1 MLRKHLFRFTL
12 LFAMIVF
19 VVDAALTACTSP
31 PPRTEPV
38 VITFVTYQVD
48 HYLNLAEAF
57 HEDNPGI
64 EVQIRDMNDLTQ
76 DLSYEDSEAE
86 FEISRRIAE
95 GADVVPIGLHGVNL
109 YDGIRLGLL
118 RDLRPFLTQDPGLE
132 SLFIP
137 QTIEA
142 LTWRNGLYGLPSSFT
157 APLMLYNKRIFDDAG
172 APYPAEDWTW
182 DDFLTTAQKLTDAGK
197 EQSGFVDMA
206 NFSYLVPLALIAQSS
221 SEVISPVGAVP
232 EAILDDPAVVEAL
245 AWYIA
250 LAKTHNIMPVFPIY
264 GREGAEMLS
273 QGKAA
278 MWALDMRLN
287 VTISLSDFSGLAG
300 TVGVA
305 RWPHDKTSVYPM
317 LVSGYGISA
326 GTSHPE
332 ASWRWLAF
340 LSQQKL
346 SSSSRDWSAL
356 HSEFERDTLAQD
368 QNVTQEAL
376 DAMRV
381 AVANAVPMQLECDA
395 LRRSFFE
402 LPRVYD
408 GEKTVRQILREAAQA
423 QAQANTPEPVVVAT
437 PVPPPAEA
445 ETTIVFVPN
454 RDRLGVFESA
464 EVYEALADEFR
475 RQNPDIQVEVRTF
488 TGFVSLEDIARQ
500 SDVFLGKRRVP
511 MEWPKENQSVVLV
524 QDLGP
529 LIDADP
535 TFDVGDLPGVDFL
548 LPPGY
553 AESAVWGIPVSFDA
567 VGIFYDKEKFQ
578 AADVAEPDA
587 GWTWDDFRLMGA
599 QLTSGEGASK
609 QYGYVSRSDT
619 LDLELFLL
627 SRGFILPDDDP
638 ENSAQPGT
646 AIEDQLPEL
655 REALTWWINL
665 AQKDGSMAPIEA
677 GSSSDSIL
685 SQRRAALW
693 ADFLGNLKRTQYLV
707 YNLARSESWDLGF
720 APMPQGEHAV
730 AAIQYNVA
738 YISTQAQNRKACW
751 KWVRFL
757 SERLPP
763 GSMAPARRSLLRS
776 DIFKNQVGA
785 EMQAAYLQVAEF
797 YGQGEAMIA
806 RDALGSR
813 FLLAFVQAI
822 KEGQNVD
829 AALAEARRQVG
840 Q

>member
-48 HYLNLAEAF
+48 HHRNLAEAF

-76 DLSYEDSEAE
+76 DLSYED

-95 GADVVPIGLHGVNL
+95 GADVVPIGLNGVNL

-264 GREGAEMLS
+264 GPEGAEMVS

-278 MWALDMRLN
+278 MWALDMSLN

-346 SSSSRDWSAL
+346 SSSYRDWSAL

-402 LPRVYD
+402 LPKVYA
-408 GEKTVRQILREAAQA
+408 GEKSVRQILREAAQA
-423 QAQANTPEPVVVAT
+423 QATTPEPLVVAT
-437 PVPPPAEA
+437 PVPPLPEA
-445 ETTIVFVPN
+445 KTTIVFVPN
-454 RDRLGVFESA
+454 RDRLGSFEDPK
-464 EVYEALADEFR
+464 VYEALADGFR

-488 TGFVSLEDIARQ
+488 TGAVSSGDIARQ
-500 SDVFLGKRRVP
+500 SDVFLGKRWVP
-511 MEWPKENQSVVLV
+511 WGWPKENQYVVLV

-535 TFDVGDLPGVDFL
+535 TFGLDDLPEVDFL

-578 AADVAEPDA
+578 AAGVAEPGAD
-587 GWTWDDFRLMGA
+587 WTWDDFRLTAA
-599 QLTSGEGASK
+599 QLTSGEDESK
-609 QYGYVSRSDT
+609 QYGYVSRWDT

-627 SRGFILPDDDP
+627 GRGFILPDDSP

-646 AIEDQLPEL
+646 TIEDQLPEL

-665 AQKDGSMAPIEA
+665 AQKDGSMAPIEI
-677 GSSSDSIL
+677 SLTPDSIL

-693 ADFLGNLKRTQYLV
+693 ADFLGNLERRRHPV
-707 YNLARSESWDLGF
+707 YILAKSESWHLGF
-720 APMPQGEHAV
+720 APMPRGEHAV
-730 AAIQYNVA
+730 AAVQYNIA
-738 YISTQAQNRKACW
+738 YISTQAQDRKACW

-757 SERLPP
+757 SEHLPL
-763 GSMAPARRSLLRS
+763 GSMAPARWSLLRS
-776 DIFKNQVGA
+776 DVFKERVGA

-797 YGQGEAMIA
+797 YGQGEAMID
-806 RDALGSR
+806 RNALGPS

-822 KEGQNVD
+822 KEGQSVD